1 MRHQEF
7 LGGVATRAGLDRTDD
22 AREGAAAALAA
33 LAAHLPADDRD
44 ALAAALPT
52 LLTREAGLDDA
63 PAPAAGGSPVETVV
77 RRTGWT
83 PERARYVLVAVVE
96 ELAAEDPDLGE
107 RLRRTLPDD
116 LRPSGGPALPPDA
129 PAAGAEGRPQ
139 PVDQDTVDRALARL
153 TDWSGDVTGIVRTI
167 ELPAE
172 RLDLVLDRIHGVEQ
186 EVGQRARILDRTPT
200 TVTLRARTESM
211 AVVTEVDLALASR
224 IDDVVVAVGSGG

>member
-7 LGGVATRAGLDRTDD
+7 LGGVATRAGLERTDD
-22 AREGAAAALAA
+22 AREGATAALAA
-33 LAAHLPADDRD
+33 LASHLPADDRD

-52 LLTREAGLDDA
+52 LLNREAGLDDG
-63 PAPAAGGSPVETVV
+63 PEPAAGDSPVETIT

-116 LRPSGGPALPPDA
+116 LRPTGGPALPPDA

-153 TDWSGDVTGIVRTI
+153 TDWTGDLTGIVRTI
-167 ELPAE
+167 ALPPE
-172 RLDLVLDRIHGVEQ
+172 RLDLVLDRIHGVER
-186 EVGQRARILDRTPT
+186 EVGQRARILERTPT
-200 TVTLRARTESM
+200 TLTLRARTESM

-224 IDDVVVAVGSGG
+224 IDDVVASVGSGG